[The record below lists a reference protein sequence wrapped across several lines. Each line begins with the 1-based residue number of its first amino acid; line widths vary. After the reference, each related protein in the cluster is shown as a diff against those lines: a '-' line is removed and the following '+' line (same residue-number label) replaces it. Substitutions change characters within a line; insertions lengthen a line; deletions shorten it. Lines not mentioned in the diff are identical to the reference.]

1 MNRRAGNFLSLT
13 CCLRISTSLRNSFN
27 AAWPARSIRVVRRP
41 FLVGDAVI
49 PEHVLPVIGLLGV
62 LALGPTIKLALGGL
76 PAGFSAAVAAQSAA
90 GVRVKEDTPALTA
103 PAHE

>member
-41 FLVGDAVI
+41 FLVGDA
-49 PEHVLPVIGLLGV
+49 VIGLLGV